1 MTVKWRKP
9 TSIGLA
15 ERLREVTERLNAVLP
30 QIVEAQAK
38 AVEGMAKTAI
48 LANQPPEE
56 EDTDV

>member
-9 TSIGLA
+9 NTIGLA
-15 ERLREVTERLNAVLP
+15 EKLREVTEKLNEVLP

-56 EDTDV
+56 DADV

>member
-1 MTVKWRKP
+1 MTAHWKKP
-9 TSIGLA
+9 TTIGLA
-15 ERLREVTERLNAVLP
+15 EKLREVTAKLNEVLP

-56 EDTDV
+56 DIDV

>member
-1 MTVKWRKP
+1 MAQWKKP
-9 TSIGLA
+9 STIGLA
-15 ERLREVTERLNAVLP
+15 EKLREVTAKLNEVLP

-48 LANQPPEE
+48 LAKQPSE